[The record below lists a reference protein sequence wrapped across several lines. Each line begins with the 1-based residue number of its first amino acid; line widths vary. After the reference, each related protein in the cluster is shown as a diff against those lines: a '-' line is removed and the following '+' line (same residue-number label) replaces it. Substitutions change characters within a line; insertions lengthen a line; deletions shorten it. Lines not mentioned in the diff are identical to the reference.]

1 MESACGEILRL
12 CLYTNKVVPRIKL
25 RPDMGGKYQAVYFQI
40 MDLPDWV
47 RARAPLRWFTFGY
60 VSVAQMDDAG
70 VGVGQLMRAVLSSWF
85 GAFWNIITTGIRLQ
99 NGGQT
104 LHVFAKYTCSPQ
116 DERAHKFGFDLKGS
130 SGSNPCAS
138 CDNCMG
144 RVPYFE
150 DDSGFAH
157 VTSPMYHKF
166 RPRSRTSAIGA
177 LDHIAN
183 AASDKP
189 PKEFEAIQQAVG
201 FTYNKDG
208 LLWDLSLR
216 AHIDFP
222 DCVYWDW
229 MHNWCS
235 SGGIGQ
241 YHLNGFVQEIS
252 TSLNMKLEELDE
264 FASKVR
270 LPKSSPRLPRHYFR
284 DRIVSGQGLHIR
296 AFAAEVLGAVH
307 VLAMFVQLVLKPVG
321 ILQEHVECFE
331 YMQTLFALFKRA
343 DVNDVPKAYD
353 LTQKHHRVF
362 MALYDVAKPK
372 LHYCMHVID
381 CWRRHGKLLSCFGAE
396 SNHRFST
403 DVFSFSYRKPCTTA
417 LAFDLRRLFQAVC
430 EPRTY
435 QETQLAGTIASWND
449 YSTVDMGP
457 RELQQSS
464 AALRNWLG
472 LSADTSRETCCNGH
486 LVAGQGS
493 VLQNASWKSMWAIAN
508 VALRFLKSWVTSRA
522 ECGARCTHRS
532 CAHHCSLLP
541 FHLFRKTTSFGQF
554 MSPCERNRCMHV
566 DKGVLQGVITSDV

>member
-1 MESACGEILRL
+1 
-12 CLYTNKVVPRIKL
+12 
-25 RPDMGGKYQAVYFQI
+25 MGGKYQAVYFQI
-40 MDLPDWV
+40 MDLLDWI

-70 VGVGQLMRAVLSSWF
+70 VGVGNLMRAVLSSWF
-85 GAFWNIITTGIRLQ
+85 GTFWNLITTGIRLQ

-166 RPRSRTSAIGA
+166 RPRSRTSAIDA

-270 LPKSSPRLPRHYFR
+270 LPKSSPRLPRHFFR
-284 DRIVSGQGLHIR
+284 DRIVSGPGRHIR

-307 VLAMFVQLVLKPVG
+307 VLAMFVHSMLKLDG

-435 QETQLAGTIASWND
+435 KETQLAGTIASWND
-449 YSTVDMGP
+449 YPTVDMGQ
-457 RELQQSS
+457 LGIATIIGSS
-464 AALRNWLG
+464 AEMVGPFGRYFKGDLLQWSFGGRTRLG
-472 LSADTSRETCCNGH
+472 LAECFVEVDVGHSQRCVAILEELGHKQSGVWGPLHTSIVCSSL
-486 LVAGQGS
+486 LVA
-493 VLQNASWKSMWAIAN
+493 AIPFVSEDN
-508 VALRFLKSWVTSRA
+508 YVRQVYVT
-522 ECGARCTHRS
+522 
-532 CAHHCSLLP
+532 
-541 FHLFRKTTSFGQF
+541 
-554 MSPCERNRCMHV
+554 M
-566 DKGVLQGVITSDV
+566 

>member
-1 MESACGEILRL
+1 
-12 CLYTNKVVPRIKL
+12 
-25 RPDMGGKYQAVYFQI
+25 MGGKYQAVYFQI
-40 MDLPDWV
+40 MDLPDWI

-166 RPRSRTSAIGA
+166 RPRSRTSAIDA

-270 LPKSSPRLPRHYFR
+270 LPKSSPRLPRHFFR
-284 DRIVSGQGLHIR
+284 DHIVSGPGRHIR

-343 DVNDVPKAYD
+343 DVNNVPKAYD
-353 LTQKHHRVF
+353 LTRNTTVSLWPCT
-362 MALYDVAKPK
+362 MSRSPNYITV
-372 LHYCMHVID
+372 CMSSIA
-381 CWRRHGKLLSCFGAE
+381 GGGMGSCFHVSVPNRTTGFRPTCFRSPTGSLAPLP
-396 SNHRFST
+396 SHLIFADFS
-403 DVFSFSYRKPCTTA
+403 KPCANPGRTKRHSLRA
-417 LAFDLRRLFQAVC
+417 PLRR
-430 EPRTY
+430 
-435 QETQLAGTIASWND
+435 GTI
-449 YSTVDMGP
+449 
-457 RELQQSS
+457 
-464 AALRNWLG
+464 
-472 LSADTSRETCCNGH
+472 
-486 LVAGQGS
+486 
-493 VLQNASWKSMWAIAN
+493 I
-508 VALRFLKSWVTSRA
+508 
-522 ECGARCTHRS
+522 
-532 CAHHCSLLP
+532 LLW
-541 FHLFRKTTSFGQF
+541 T
-554 MSPCERNRCMHV
+554 
-566 DKGVLQGVITSDV
+566 